1 MYNPQWPAAARSI
14 IVLDEEDYPNAIKPE
29 AQSITHIPPLN
40 QEMAATPVTTN
51 SEFINCQSV
60 PADVKAPTLPVIPT
74 NVSQDVL
81 PSTNHRFVI
90 DVYKADKKQATANA
104 CTSGNPEPSS
114 SLETHV
120 IDLTTESRPVMEAY
134 KSLNQAA
141 GTSIRSGAEQ
151 NGDFSFSPRG
161 TNACD
166 NFPVQTSIVAVDS
179 CSPSHVPIMNTDFDE
194 KCNGSKQQTQID
206 LPLDMENLVVYS
218 NRNPCPSLASTLPIK
233 NDRSVSKSSASTPGD
248 CTIIDLD
255 ANNEISL
262 DSQVEVSSP
271 SPAPAMVVDLDEDES
286 NFEDDKEEVITQE
299 ELDTWLRS
307 QHRGRARNTRYGQ
320 LQASSVNTA
329 PRAPT
334 RNLPVA
340 HPYQKLTACIY
351 NGMNLRPGV
360 SVELRD
366 KTYAGEL
373 EPASILHE
381 PHNNFLKIV
390 DIIEDTEKKTVT
402 LRGWLFTRTQY
413 LNGIL
418 EKKKNELCWILH
430 VDEDDPR
437 DMKIQGMET
446 VSVDDVVRRRKIR
459 LTNQPWPKLSYRDDE
474 DGLDD
479 SDHSIRTQRVLACRF
494 MYICFYVSEE
504 RRNANSW
511 SERVLQRLRAEDCD
525 KWPGPNG
532 EVCALA
538 DTELRKQWRGNTEL
552 GGTFFSHDRSDF
564 DGQGQIDLTKDD
576 PVDLTRQDALPSTAM
591 PGLSSNGAHL
601 ESQWPRITNIAT
613 RIDWVASDGTE
624 YYTINGFVPAKRSA
638 EASVSP
644 QPSKRSRAGVVTAQ
658 DQDSQTSTTLGG
670 RRRNSSMTEIPASRA
685 ASEQRRRPDH
695 GLNPMGNCYSSTERQ
710 YTFGDSFCGAGGMS
724 RAAYQSGV
732 HIKYAF
738 DCNKHACN
746 SYELNF
752 PGTNLHCLWAHE
764 FVGTDVDCKVD
775 IAHLS
780 PPCQFFS
787 DAHTVMGKD
796 DEMNTASLFAVGE
809 LLKKSKPRVVTLEQ
823 TFGIVLRAKHQGYL
837 NALIQVFTSNG
848 FSIRWRLLHCADYG
862 LPQMRLRTFM
872 IASCPGE
879 ALPPFP
885 KPTHSSSPVIT
896 GLRPWTTIN
905 AALDSVPPNASN
917 HDLDRCKPRSFAPRD
932 GDTIAKTVTCNGN
945 GQIHPSGQRDL
956 TIREF
961 AALQGFPTEHVFGS
975 VGAKKQIGNAVPPV
989 VGRKVLESVVRALQK
1004 ADGVGVGE

>member
-1 MYNPQWPAAARSI
+1 M
-14 IVLDEEDYPNAIKPE
+14 
-29 AQSITHIPPLN
+29 
-40 QEMAATPVTTN
+40 
-51 SEFINCQSV
+51 
-60 PADVKAPTLPVIPT
+60 PT

-81 PSTNHRFVI
+81 PTTTPGIVNELS
-90 DVYKADKKQATANA
+90 KADKKQPLANA
-104 CTSGNPEPSS
+104 RTLRNPEPSS

-120 IDLTTESRPVMEAY
+120 IDLTAESTAVIEAY
-134 KSLNQAA
+134 KPLDPAI
-141 GTSIRSGAEQ
+141 GTSIHSGAKQ
-151 NGDFSFSPRG
+151 NGDSNFSPRV
-161 TNACD
+161 TNACE
-166 NFPVQTSIVAVDS
+166 NFPAHTSIAAADS
-179 CSPSHVPIMNTDFDE
+179 CSQNTVHIMDTDVNE
-194 KCNGSKQQTQID
+194 KCNGSKQQTQIN
-206 LPLDMENLVVYS
+206 LPLGMENPVAHR

-233 NDRSVSKSSASTPGD
+233 NDRSVSNSSASTPGD
-248 CTIIDLD
+248 YTIIDID
-255 ANNEISL
+255 ANNEVCL
-262 DSQVEVSSP
+262 DNQVEVSSP
-271 SPAPAMVVDLDEDES
+271 GPAPQMVVDLDEDES
-286 NFEDDKEEVITQE
+286 NVEDDKEEVITQE

-307 QHRGRARNTRYGQ
+307 QHRARARNTRYGQ

-340 HPYQKLTACIY
+340 HPYQKLTTYIHD
-351 NGMNLRPGV
+351 GMNLRPGV

-366 KTYAGEL
+366 KTYTGEL
-373 EPASILHE
+373 EPARILNE
-381 PHNNFLKIV
+381 PHNNFLKVV
-390 DIIEDTEKKTVT
+390 DIIQDTEKKTVT

-446 VSVDDVVRRRKIR
+446 VSVDDVVKRRKIR

-474 DGLDD
+474 DGLED
-479 SDHSIRTQRVLACRF
+479 SDHTIRNQRVLACRF
-494 MYICFYVSEE
+494 MYVCFYVSEE

-525 KWPGPNG
+525 QWPGPNG
-532 EVCALA
+532 ELCALA

-552 GGTFFSHDRSDF
+552 GGTFFPHSKSNF
-564 DGQGQIDLTKDD
+564 EGQEQIDLTKDD
-576 PVDLTRQDALPSTAM
+576 PVDITRQGTLPTTAM
-591 PGLSSNGAHL
+591 PEMSSSGANL
-601 ESQWPRITNIAT
+601 EDRSPRITNIAT

-624 YYTINGFVPAKRSA
+624 YYTINGFVPTKRSA

-644 QPSKRSRAGVVTAQ
+644 QPSKRPCAGADTVKNQHT
-658 DQDSQTSTTLGG
+658 QTDTTLGG
-670 RRRNSSMTEIPASRA
+670 RRQNSSTTVFPVSRA
-685 ASEQRRRPDH
+685 SLKQRRKPVH
-695 GLNPMGNCYSSTERQ
+695 NLNAVGNCFPSTVRQ

-724 RAAYQSGV
+724 RAAYQSGL

-752 PGTNLHCLWAHE
+752 PGTDLHCLWAHE

-787 DAHTVMGKD
+787 DAHTMIGKD

-872 IASCPGE
+872 IAS
-879 ALPPFP
+879 
-885 KPTHSSSPVIT
+885 
-896 GLRPWTTIN
+896 W
-905 AALDSVPPNASN
+905 
-917 HDLDRCKPRSFAPRD
+917 
-932 GDTIAKTVTCNGN
+932 
-945 GQIHPSGQRDL
+945 
-956 TIREF
+956 
-961 AALQGFPTEHVFGS
+961 
-975 VGAKKQIGNAVPPV
+975 
-989 VGRKVLESVVRALQK
+989 
-1004 ADGVGVGE
+1004 